1 MLNNFKILSIV
12 TISLFTACSN
22 NETNTNT
29 TTAETE
35 QTTASTEATF
45 IKNVD
50 APTFKELIANGSGI
64 ILDVRTPEE
73 VAAGHIENASTVNFY
88 DEDFAQKIQLMDKS
102 KEIYLYCKSGGRSAQ
117 AAEILKQNGFN
128 KVYNLDGGIMAWEGN
143 GYETI
148 AEEQQADSKIQQISL
163 DDFKKLIDTK
173 QPVLVDFHTVWCAP
187 CRKMAPIIDELE
199 TAYKDKA
206 TVVRVDVDKSKEVG
220 KAYEISGVPV
230 FMLFKNG
237 EVIWKHNGLIAK
249 EELEKQLKTQL

>member
-1 MLNNFKILSIV
+1 MLNHVKFLSIV
-12 TISLFTACSN
+12 VVSVVTACNSSN
-22 NETNTNT
+22 TDTKTVVNEIET
-29 TTAETE
+29 TT
-35 QTTASTEATF
+35 TTSFVKT
-45 IKNVD
+45 ID
-50 APTFKELIANGSGI
+50 APTFKNLIANGTGI

-128 KVYNLDGGIMAWEGN
+128 SIYNLDGGIMAWEEN
-143 GYETI
+143 GFETI
-148 AEEQQADSKIQQISL
+148 AEEQQNDEKIQQLSL
-163 DDFKKLIDTK
+163 EDFKKLITSK

-206 TVVRVDVDKSKEVG
+206 TIIRVDVDKSKEVG
-220 KAYEISGVPV
+220 KAYEVSGVPV

-249 EELEKQLKTQL
+249 EEIEKQLKSQL